1 MVIIQWSTRE
11 TVPTIGHRHL
21 CHRVLYFRTFYMFS
35 STSIFKT
42 RSPETTVRSDI
53 SNPPRVWPR
62 DYMQL
67 ELRQGHPP
75 NGQSDWCH
83 LWFPMLESAEPKKR
97 RNMFSN
103 GALLEVW
110 TIAYFHWS
118 VTRTHIYI
126 YRQYIYVDRECST
139 NTSCV
144 CACLSGGH
152 AIGVEPGEGICT
164 LFSACWQLKSQLH
177 SATNYIGNSQQT
189 IQKRPKIVL

>member
-126 YRQYIYVDRECST
+126 YTDST
-139 NTSCV
+139 YMLIENVVLILVVSV
-144 CACLSGGH
+144 RAC
-152 AIGVEPGEGICT
+152 PGAMPLGLDQEKEYAP
-164 LFSACWQLKSQLH
+164 FFLH
-177 SATNYIGNSQQT
+177 VGN
-189 IQKRPKIVL
+189 

>member
-11 TVPTIGHRHL
+11 TVSGPRGHRHL
-21 CHRVLYFRTFYMFS
+21 CHRVLNFRTFYMFS

-83 LWFPMLESAEPKKR
+83 LWFPMLESAEPKKKAEHVQQR
-97 RNMFSN
+97 RAVRGLNYC
-103 GALLEVW
+103 LLPLICYSY
-110 TIAYFHWS
+110 TY
-118 VTRTHIYI
+118 IYIINI

-144 CACLSGGH
+144 C
-152 AIGVEPGEGICT
+152 PGAMPLGLDQEKEYAT
-164 LFSACWQLKSQLH
+164 FFLH
-177 SATNYIGNSQQT
+177 VGN
-189 IQKRPKIVL
+189 L